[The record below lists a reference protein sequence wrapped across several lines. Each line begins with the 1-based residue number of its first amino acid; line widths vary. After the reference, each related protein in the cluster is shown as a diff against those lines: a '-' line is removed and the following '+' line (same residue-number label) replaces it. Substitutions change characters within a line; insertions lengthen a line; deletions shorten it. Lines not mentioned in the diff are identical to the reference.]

1 MRNNEHKIQVE
12 CVKLFRYKYAAL
24 HYRLFAIPNANK
36 RTPRQGQYMVSEGLL
51 RGVWD
56 LFLAVPRNGKH
67 GLFIE
72 IKHGYNKLTEHQ
84 EIFQSHLQSDYAF
97 GVAYSVEEFL
107 QLVNDYLT
115 TKTN

>member
-1 MRNNEHKIQVE
+1 MKNNEHKIQVE

-24 HYRLFAIPNANK
+24 HYRLFAIPNGGQRNK
-36 RTPRQGQYMVSEGLL
+36 TVAAKMKSEGVL

-72 IKHGYNKLTEHQ
+72 IKYGYNKLTEHQ
-84 EIFQSHLQSDYAF
+84 EIFKSHLQSDYAF

-115 TKTN
+115 TKSK